1 MLYNKSWL
9 TFDYYQSWSLLQG
22 YDVHMI
28 IKALARHEDQMT
40 NIELIPNSMEKYVS
54 VKTRKFRLVIAW
66 IISFKTV
73 SSDLNH
79 SILELLKKC
88 SQWFQVIV
96 ADGTLI
102 GIALIKFCRFIDSM
116 QHLSASLD
124 KLVKNLLNRGAEN
137 LKLTQE
143 YIDSEHG
150 GCERKFELLTRK
162 GVYPYSYIDQVQKFD
177 EGLSAIIWW

>member
-1 MLYNKSWL
+1 
-9 TFDYYQSWSLLQG
+9 
-22 YDVHMI
+22 
-28 IKALARHEDQMT
+28 
-40 NIELIPNSMEKYVS
+40 
-54 VKTRKFRLVIAW
+54 
-66 IISFKTV
+66 
-73 SSDLNH
+73 
-79 SILELLKKC
+79 
-88 SQWFQVIV
+88 
-96 ADGTLI
+96 
-102 GIALIKFCRFIDSM
+102 M

-177 EGLSAIIWW
+177 EGLSAII